1 VLVGGV
7 VEDEIKHNLDAGP
20 VGLFDE
26 AIEVFHRTEFGVDAA
41 VVGDVVAE
49 VDIGRGVDGG
59 EPERVDAEI
68 SEVAEFFG
76 DAVQVADA
84 AGGGV
89 VEGAR
94 VDLIDDAVAPP
105 ERLLLHGIPPVF
117 SMIV

>member
-1 VLVGGV
+1 MLVGGV
-7 VEDEIKHNLDAGP
+7 VEDEIEHDVDAGF

-26 AIEVFHRTEFGVDAA
+26 AAEVLHGAKLGVDAA

-68 SEVAEFFG
+68 GEVAELFG

-84 AGGGV
+84 AGSGI

-94 VDLIDDAVAPP
+94 VDLVDDAVAPP